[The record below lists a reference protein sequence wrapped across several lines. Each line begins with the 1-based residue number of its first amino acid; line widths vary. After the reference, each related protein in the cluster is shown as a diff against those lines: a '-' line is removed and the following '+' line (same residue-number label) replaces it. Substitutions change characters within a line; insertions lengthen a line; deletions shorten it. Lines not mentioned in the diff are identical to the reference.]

1 MDLQLIWFGLIGLL
15 WAGYLVLEGFDFGVG
30 ALLPVLGKGRDAADT
45 EKRRRVMLTTIGP
58 HWDGNEVWLLTAG
71 GATFA
76 AFPEWYAT
84 MFSGFYLAFLVLLVA
99 LIVRNMGFEYRGK
112 RNNDAWRQRWDWAII
127 GGSIVAPLLVGV
139 ALTNVVRGLPI
150 NRDMEYVGN
159 FFTLLN
165 PMSLLGGLVILGLSL
180 THGAFFLA
188 LKTKGDIQRDAQAL
202 GTTPGPR
209 HGGAG
214 RRAAPLARLHPG
226 HRVVVDHHRRRGGRA
241 PRGDLRE
248 HPGEGGLGVHR
259 HGRHHGRGGGD
270 VLPDALPER
279 HADHAPGWH
288 LAHHR
293 ERLEQRA
300 DPEDHDR
307 RGAGLH
313 PDRAALHRVH
323 LLGLPQAAR
332 DEEHPGRGP
341 GALTDPADTPMR
353 PFDPRLLRTAPAARR
368 PVVVLAV
375 VGVLQGVATI
385 GLAIALAALVVAV
398 VEGTSLRTPGLW
410 LAGLFVVRALL
421 AWTSERVAAW
431 AGVEVTAALRWR
443 LVERWLA
450 APAERRPAPDRA
462 VTLAAQGAASVEP
475 YAARFLPAL
484 VAGAVVPVLA
494 LTTLFWVDWISGL
507 IVLLTLP
514 LLPFFAALIGRATQA
529 ETQKR
534 WSALASLSGHF
545 LDVMRGLPTLVGYG
559 RAERQVE
566 VIGEVSQQHRVA
578 TMSTLRIAFMSS
590 AALEL
595 LASISVAIVAVSVGL
610 RLTHGSMTLQAGLLA
625 ILLAPETYWPI
636 RRVGAEFHAAA
647 DGAEAIDGIL
657 AELDVEAPATVDVGE
672 EVGVLLSHVAYT
684 YPEATSPVLVGVH
697 LDAGPGLTA
706 VTGPS
711 GVGKSTLLELA
722 AGLRTP
728 TAGTVRA
735 GRAHLVTQRPFL
747 PAGTLRDALVLG
759 NGAGDQAVW
768 DALRLVGLEGFV
780 AGLPL
785 ALATPLGDDG
795 FGLSAGQRARI
806 ALARA
811 TLSTA
816 PVLLVDEP
824 TAHLDADAAD
834 LVHRVLADLGER
846 HTVVVV
852 THRPELV
859 ALADRHVVLTRD
871 GAEVVG

>member
-1 MDLQLIWFGLIGLL
+1 
-15 WAGYLVLEGFDFGVG
+15 
-30 ALLPVLGKGRDAADT
+30 
-45 EKRRRVMLTTIGP
+45 
-58 HWDGNEVWLLTAG
+58 
-71 GATFA
+71 
-76 AFPEWYAT
+76 
-84 MFSGFYLAFLVLLVA
+84 
-99 LIVRNMGFEYRGK
+99 
-112 RNNDAWRQRWDWAII
+112 
-127 GGSIVAPLLVGV
+127 
-139 ALTNVVRGLPI
+139 
-150 NRDMEYVGN
+150 
-159 FFTLLN
+159 
-165 PMSLLGGLVILGLSL
+165 
-180 THGAFFLA
+180 
-188 LKTKGDIQRDAQAL
+188 
-202 GTTPGPR
+202 
-209 HGGAG
+209 
-214 RRAAPLARLHPG
+214 
-226 HRVVVDHHRRRGGRA
+226 
-241 PRGDLRE
+241 
-248 HPGEGGLGVHR
+248 
-259 HGRHHGRGGGD
+259 
-270 VLPDALPER
+270 
-279 HADHAPGWH
+279 
-288 LAHHR
+288 
-293 ERLEQRA
+293 
-300 DPEDHDR
+300 
-307 RGAGLH
+307 
-313 PDRAALHRVH
+313 
-323 LLGLPQAAR
+323 
-332 DEEHPGRGP
+332 
-341 GALTDPADTPMR
+341 MR

-368 PVVVLAV
+368 PVAVLGV

-385 GLAIALAALVVAV
+385 GLAMAVAALVVAV
-398 VEGTSLRTPGLW
+398 VDGTSLRTPALW
-410 LAGLFVVRALL
+410 LAGLFAVRAVL

-431 AGVEVTAALRWR
+431 VGVEVTVALRGR

-484 VAGAVVPVLA
+484 VAGAFVPVLA
-494 LTTLFWVDWISGL
+494 LATLFWVDWVSGL

-529 ETQKR
+529 ETEKQ
-534 WSALASLSGHF
+534 WSSLAALSGHF
-545 LDVMRGLPTLVGYG
+545 LDVMRGLPTLVGYQ
-559 RAERQVE
+559 RAERQVQ
-566 VIGEVSQQHRVA
+566 VIGEVSQRHRAA

-595 LASISVAIVAVSVGL
+595 LASISVAIVAVTVGV

-625 ILLAPETYWPI
+625 ILVAPEAYWPI
-636 RRVGAEFHAAA
+636 RRIGAEFHAAA

-657 AELDVEAPATVDVGE
+657 AELDAEAVPAGDAVE
-672 EVGVLLSHVAYT
+672 EVGVLLHHVAYT
-684 YPEATSPVLVGVH
+684 YPHASTPVLVGVH

-759 NGAGDQAVW
+759 NGADDQAVW

-780 AGLPL
+780 ASLPQ

-795 FGLSAGQRARI
+795 FGLSAGQRARV

-824 TAHLDADAAD
+824 TAHLDAAAAD
-834 LVHRVLADLGER
+834 VVHGVLADLAER
-846 HTVVVV
+846 RTVVVV

-859 ALADRHVVLTRD
+859 TMADQHVVLTRE

>member
-1 MDLQLIWFGLIGLL
+1 
-15 WAGYLVLEGFDFGVG
+15 
-30 ALLPVLGKGRDAADT
+30 
-45 EKRRRVMLTTIGP
+45 
-58 HWDGNEVWLLTAG
+58 
-71 GATFA
+71 
-76 AFPEWYAT
+76 
-84 MFSGFYLAFLVLLVA
+84 
-99 LIVRNMGFEYRGK
+99 
-112 RNNDAWRQRWDWAII
+112 
-127 GGSIVAPLLVGV
+127 
-139 ALTNVVRGLPI
+139 
-150 NRDMEYVGN
+150 
-159 FFTLLN
+159 
-165 PMSLLGGLVILGLSL
+165 
-180 THGAFFLA
+180 
-188 LKTKGDIQRDAQAL
+188 
-202 GTTPGPR
+202 
-209 HGGAG
+209 
-214 RRAAPLARLHPG
+214 
-226 HRVVVDHHRRRGGRA
+226 
-241 PRGDLRE
+241 
-248 HPGEGGLGVHR
+248 
-259 HGRHHGRGGGD
+259 
-270 VLPDALPER
+270 
-279 HADHAPGWH
+279 
-288 LAHHR
+288 
-293 ERLEQRA
+293 
-300 DPEDHDR
+300 
-307 RGAGLH
+307 
-313 PDRAALHRVH
+313 
-323 LLGLPQAAR
+323 
-332 DEEHPGRGP
+332 
-341 GALTDPADTPMR
+341 MR
-353 PFDPRLLRTAPAARR
+353 PFDPRLLRTAPAARQ
-368 PVVVLAV
+368 PVAVLAV
-375 VGVLQGVATI
+375 VGVLQGIATI
-385 GLAIALAALVVAV
+385 GLAATVAALVVAV
-398 VEGTSLRTPGLW
+398 VRGTSLATPGLL
-410 LAGLFVVRALL
+410 LAGLFAVRAVL
-421 AWTSERVAAW
+421 AWIAERVAAW
-431 AGVEVTAALRWR
+431 VGVEVTVALRGR
-443 LVERWLA
+443 LVDRWLA

-494 LTTLFWVDWISGL
+494 LATLFWVDWISGL

-529 ETQKR
+529 ETERR

-566 VIGEVSQQHRVA
+566 VIGEVSQRHRVA
-578 TMSTLRIAFMSS
+578 TMNTLRIAFMSS

-595 LASISVAIVAVSVGL
+595 LASISVAIVAVTVGL

-625 ILLAPETYWPI
+625 ILVAPEAYWPI

-657 AELDVEAPATVDVGE
+657 AELDAEPVPTVDGGD
-672 EVGVLLSHVAYT
+672 EVGVVLTDVAYT

-759 NGAGDQAVW
+759 NGADDQALW

-824 TAHLDADAAD
+824 TAHLDADAAG
-834 LVHRVLADLGER
+834 LVHEVLAHLGER
-846 HTVVVV
+846 RTVVVV
-852 THRPELV
+852 THRPDLV
-859 ALADRHVVLTRD
+859 GLADRHVALTRD
-871 GAEVVG
+871 GAEVVA